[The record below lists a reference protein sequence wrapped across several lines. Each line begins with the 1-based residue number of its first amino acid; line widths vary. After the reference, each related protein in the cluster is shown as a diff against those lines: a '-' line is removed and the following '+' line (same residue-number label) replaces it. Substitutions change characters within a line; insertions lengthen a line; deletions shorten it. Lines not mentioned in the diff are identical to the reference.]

1 MTEFEKNMLA
11 IMQEMKSDITGIK
24 SEIKTINNRLDKVES
39 RLDNIE
45 SDIEDIKENTAITRT
60 AANYNGEKIEELTTE
75 LQKANI
81 IAWYIKETTI
91 YFAVFFVCTSYTLV
105 NAVICH
111 AVKSSI
117 KIILVM
123 LYNAIKS
130 IIDSLNSASQY

>member
-11 IMQEMKSDITGIK
+11 LMQEMKSDITGIK

-60 AANYNGEKIEELTTE
+60 AANYNGEKIEELATE

-81 IAWYIKETTI
+81 IA
-91 YFAVFFVCTSYTLV
+91 
-105 NAVICH
+105 
-111 AVKSSI
+111 
-117 KIILVM
+117 
-123 LYNAIKS
+123 
-130 IIDSLNSASQY
+130 